1 MTRDLNPCW
10 CQHLPSDLVH
20 GMFNQEIRSK
30 FANVALLSVANAT
43 HPFVSDRCEFEDYAP
58 FPTLP
63 KGFCR

>member
-1 MTRDLNPCW
+1 MDSNHSW
-10 CQHLPSDLVH
+10 WQYLPSDPVH

-30 FANVALLSVANAT
+30 FARVALLSVANAT
-43 HPFVSDRCEFEDYAP
+43 HPFVSDRCEFEDCAP